1 MIEDEG
7 VVATI
12 LVDLDEDSGVTL
24 ANYLSDSVAYDAKI
38 TRVFDDAV
46 VEVEITAFEE
56 PIILD
61 GDALG
66 GGDEESEPEPDPE
79 PQEPNDYQVMLRGL
93 NEYQDRTAD
102 TAKGWAAPYDIVEE
116 SDQRGN
122 MEGAFFR
129 MMFLTMGI
137 AGETGE
143 LAECI
148 KKHVRSGGE
157 YEYLDQARYELGDIM
172 WYHARMAELLDYSLS
187 YVAEC
192 NLKKLEDRDERD
204 QIHGDGDDR

>member
-1 MIEDEG
+1 MIEEVG
-7 VVATI
+7 VIATV
-12 LVDLDEDSGVTL
+12 LVDPEGEGSDL
-24 ANYLSDSVAYDAKI
+24 ANWLIESDSFDIEIVGLYDDGTVGI
-38 TRVFDDAV
+38 NVWS
-46 VEVEITAFEE
+46 FEK

-61 GDALG
+61 GDFVEDTPV
-66 GGDEESEPEPDPE
+66 DELDPE
-79 PQEPNDYQVMLRGL
+79 PTQEPHDYQVMLQGL

-102 TAKGWAAPYDIVEE
+102 TARGWAAPYDIVEDSAE
-116 SDQRGN
+116 RGD

-129 MMFLTMGI
+129 MMFLTLGI

-157 YEYLDQARYELGDIM
+157 YKYLDQARYELGDIM
-172 WYHARMAELLDYSLS
+172 WYHARMAELLDFSLS